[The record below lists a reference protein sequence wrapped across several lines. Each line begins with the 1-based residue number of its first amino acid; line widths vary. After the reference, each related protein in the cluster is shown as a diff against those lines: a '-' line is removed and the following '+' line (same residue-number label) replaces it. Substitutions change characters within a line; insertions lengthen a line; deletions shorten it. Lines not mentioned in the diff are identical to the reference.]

1 MRPRLRLKEAPVKPR
16 LGVRTACVSVR
27 VMRAGIALS
36 LALLLAVGCGHGERL
51 KPAALAQAELPL
63 AVLADSA
70 VRLPLPS
77 ARMGGDSP
85 LRPRLT
91 MQRVSPSRAALELPP
106 PEAVPAPPPPADP
119 DQTPREGLV
128 VDDELRP
135 PIAYRASAFRLDGA
149 RRGWVEL
156 DVRVDE
162 QGEVSDAVVV
172 EALADSATQAAAI
185 EAAYAV
191 RFHPASLR
199 GRPVAVWC
207 RQRFEVG
214 RR

>member
-1 MRPRLRLKEAPVKPR
+1 M
-16 LGVRTACVSVR
+16 
-27 VMRAGIALS
+27 ALT
-36 LALLLAVGCGHGERL
+36 LLLGLGCSPKQAREPVNAGET
-51 KPAALAQAELPL
+51 ELPVS
-63 AVLADSA
+63 VLADSA
-70 VRLPLPS
+70 ERWTLP
-77 ARMGGDSP
+77 AVP
-85 LRPRLT
+85 LLVDTAQRPRLT
-91 MQRVSPSRAALELPP
+91 LQRTSPSRAALELALPS
-106 PEAVPAPPPPADP
+106 ADPAPPPVSDP
-119 DQTPREGLV
+119 DASAREGLAI
-128 VDDELRP
+128 DDDLRP
-135 PIAYRASAFRLDGA
+135 PIARSTSALTLKGA

-172 EALADSATQAAAI
+172 EAMADSATQAAAV

-191 RFHPASLR
+191 RFHPATQR

>member
-1 MRPRLRLKEAPVKPR
+1 MP
-16 LGVRTACVSVR
+16 
-27 VMRAGIALS
+27 
-36 LALLLAVGCGHGERL
+36 LALLIVLGCGPDRVRQPVNPGET
-51 KPAALAQAELPL
+51 ELPVS
-63 AVLADSA
+63 ALADSA
-70 VRLPLPS
+70 EHWTLPAAPLS
-77 ARMGGDSP
+77 ADTP
-85 LRPRLT
+85 ARPRLT
-91 MQRVSPSRAALELPP
+91 LQRISPSRGALELALPN
-106 PEAVPAPPPPADP
+106 ADAAPPPVADP
-119 DQTPREGLV
+119 DASPREGLAT
-128 VDDELRP
+128 DDELRP
-135 PIAYRASAFRLDGA
+135 PIARSASALTLKGA

-172 EALADSATQAAAI
+172 EAMADSATQAAAV

-191 RFHPASLR
+191 RFHPATQR